1 MFIAHKI
8 IIVGNFRIH
17 VYKSYNLLL
26 DPISFFKDDNNPT
39 LFFNLVLTYAKE
51 SEHLAVFVFFFSDHL
66 LIILTFLIMH
76 YMLENKFSTLVLLNF
91 KKASF
96 LVIFCHLLTL
106 TLAEV
111 LLMLLIMLC
120 PCMM

>member
-1 MFIAHKI
+1 
-8 IIVGNFRIH
+8 
-17 VYKSYNLLL
+17 
-26 DPISFFKDDNNPT
+26 
-39 LFFNLVLTYAKE
+39 
-51 SEHLAVFVFFFSDHL
+51 
-66 LIILTFLIMH
+66 MH

-106 TLAEV
+106 TLEEV
-111 LLMLLIMLC
+111 LLILLIMLC

>member
-1 MFIAHKI
+1 
-8 IIVGNFRIH
+8 
-17 VYKSYNLLL
+17 
-26 DPISFFKDDNNPT
+26 
-39 LFFNLVLTYAKE
+39 
-51 SEHLAVFVFFFSDHL
+51 
-66 LIILTFLIMH
+66 MH
-76 YMLENKFSTLVLLNF
+76 YMLENKFSTLVLLTF

-96 LVIFCHLLTL
+96 VVIFCHLLTL